1 MSSDIYIPQLIFY
14 VYAYLREDGS
24 PYYIGKGKEKR
35 AWKHTK
41 NDVLYP
47 PKNKSRILIIESNLT
62 EVGSLALERRMIR
75 WYGRKDLGT
84 GILRNRTDG
93 GEGMSG
99 HKPSKETLKKRSIAL
114 RGHPKNK
121 GVTKMTFEQRK
132 TMSQNYSGENNPR
145 ARTIHIIKTN
155 GNIVICKGSFKQTCE
170 KLQLSF
176 TTMCK
181 ILNTGK
187 TAVKG
192 NCIDYMVHYE

>member
-1 MSSDIYIPQLIFY
+1 
-14 VYAYLREDGS
+14 
-24 PYYIGKGKEKR
+24 
-35 AWKHTK
+35 
-41 NDVLYP
+41 
-47 PKNKSRILIIESNLT
+47 
-62 EVGSLALERRMIR
+62 
-75 WYGRKDLGT
+75 
-84 GILRNRTDG
+84 
-93 GEGMSG
+93 
-99 HKPSKETLKKRSIAL
+99 
-114 RGHPKNK
+114 
-121 GVTKMTFEQRK
+121 MTFEQRK

-145 ARTIHIIKTN
+145 ARTIHIIKPN

>member
-84 GILRNRTDG
+84 GILRNRT
-93 GEGMSG
+93 
-99 HKPSKETLKKRSIAL
+99 
-114 RGHPKNK
+114 
-121 GVTKMTFEQRK
+121 
-132 TMSQNYSGENNPR
+132 
-145 ARTIHIIKTN
+145 IHIIKPN